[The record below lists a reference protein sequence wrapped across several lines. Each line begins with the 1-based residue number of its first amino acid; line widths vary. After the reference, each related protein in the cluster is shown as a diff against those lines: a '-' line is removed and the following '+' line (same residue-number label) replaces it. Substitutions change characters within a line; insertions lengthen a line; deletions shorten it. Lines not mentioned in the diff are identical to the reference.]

1 MELVKN
7 QNQSISQKSTWK
19 KYKMKSFPN
28 LLVIYLKVTS
38 TMVLFPAY
46 MASNDIMSDTIPLV
60 QEFWTYAMGPLYFL
74 TAFWLTILWNL
85 LISIWS
91 TEIAWKRPGDVW
103 RFRSTKTIWHWS
115 PVSWSK
121 KTKKVFEQNSTYS
134 RSVLV
139 LVQSIFSFHIFT
151 LGDRLKLFY

>member
-1 MELVKN
+1 
-7 QNQSISQKSTWK
+7 
-19 KYKMKSFPN
+19 MKSFPN

-38 TMVLFPAY
+38 TMALFPAY

-60 QEFWTYAMGPLYFL
+60 QEFWTYVMYLLYFF
-74 TAFWLTILWNL
+74 TVFWSKFYKFTHFC
-85 LISIWS
+85 IWS

-139 LVQSIFSFHIFT
+139 LVQSIFSFHIFI